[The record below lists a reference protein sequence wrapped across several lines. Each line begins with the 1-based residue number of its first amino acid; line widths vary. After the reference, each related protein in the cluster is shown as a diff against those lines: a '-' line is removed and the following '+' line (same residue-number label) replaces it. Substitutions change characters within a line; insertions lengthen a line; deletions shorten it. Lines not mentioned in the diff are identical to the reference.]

1 VSFSILAIY
10 FDYGRATPPLS
21 QLVAISIMLSVP
33 SLQLRIRH
41 SDQLM
46 CDSSILLIY
55 SPLLADSISPLFRD
69 EVDPEVVVNAT
80 GGDAGNK

>member
-1 VSFSILAIY
+1 
-10 FDYGRATPPLS
+10 
-21 QLVAISIMLSVP
+21 
-33 SLQLRIRH
+33 
-41 SDQLM
+41 M